1 MTVLGMEVLPRALPA
16 VAPDEAPLWRQ
27 CLRGFSQCAFQCNEL
42 TALAFIAAAGVY
54 DWRMMIFYVISV
66 ILGTLTARLLG
77 GDRVLLGL
85 GLFGFN
91 SGLMGLALGNF
102 FVHDTAL
109 WVAVPILACIVGAVT
124 VAAARWLPIPFLAAP
139 FIAAFWVIW
148 PIRSAVGLTAVN
160 LGAFGES
167 RVNFF
172 LGTLHALGSTLF
184 AVSAAT
190 GILFLL
196 GVLVAN
202 WRQGI
207 VAILGG
213 LVAVLLAAHVGA
225 PGDMINSGFI
235 GFNAVLAALATY
247 ELVAADLRLAFLAAI
262 TATWFFSFINRNW
275 PSPALASGFVL
286 TVWLI
291 MLLGWLN
298 PRFSRGAAAGE
309 PELESEP
316 EAKAA
321 QPAVPPLPGP
331 RTPAPPGGVASRGQR
346 VDPPQ

>member
-1 MTVLGMEVLPRALPA
+1 
-16 VAPDEAPLWRQ
+16 
-27 CLRGFSQCAFQCNEL
+27 
-42 TALAFIAAAGVY
+42 
-54 DWRMMIFYVISV
+54 
-66 ILGTLTARLLG
+66 
-77 GDRVLLGL
+77 VLLGL

-109 WVAVPILACIVGAVT
+109 WIAVPILAIIVAAVT
-124 VAAARWLPIPFLAAP
+124 VAAARWLPFPFLAAP
-139 FIAAFWVIW
+139 FIAAFWVLW
-148 PIRSAVGLTAVN
+148 PLRSGVGLTAVN

-167 RVNFF
+167 RVEFV

-184 AVSAAT
+184 AVSTAT

-196 GVLVAN
+196 GILAAN
-202 WRQGI
+202 WRCAV
-207 VAILGG
+207 VATLGG
-213 LVAVLLAAHVGA
+213 LIAVLLAAHVGA

-235 GFNAVLAALATY
+235 GFNAVLAAIATY
-247 ELVAADLRLAFLAAI
+247 ELVAADLRLAFLAAM
-262 TATWFFSFINRNW
+262 ASTWFFSFINNNW

-298 PRFSRGAAAGE
+298 PKFNSAALADTPEVE
-309 PELESEP
+309 PEP

-321 QPAVPPLPGP
+321 QPPVPPLPGP
-331 RTPAPPGGVASRGQR
+331 RTPAPPGGVASRDQR
-346 VDPPQ
+346 IHPPQ